1 MLPWSRSRG
10 QRLCERC
17 PTFVQVLPQFGMR
30 GRVYANFSLANCLS
44 SAIRTE
50 HHSRCILVVR
60 TEMQYVLCQRKIELR
75 TRSVS
80 HLLLSADPV
89 LYCDTNR
96 PTHAPIVLSLVSS
109 ACFSAC
115 FFAWAIADYALHRL
129 GSQSGAH
136 SLFVHYC
143 SSCVV
148 VRFIHHAL
156 IVL

>member
-1 MLPWSRSRG
+1 
-10 QRLCERC
+10 
-17 PTFVQVLPQFGMR
+17 
-30 GRVYANFSLANCLS
+30 
-44 SAIRTE
+44 
-50 HHSRCILVVR
+50 
-60 TEMQYVLCQRKIELR
+60 MQYVLCQRKIELR
-75 TRSVS
+75 TQSMS